1 MSTLAD
7 RLERIKASFL
17 KQAPPEAVAV
27 MDRATNELRDSGIT
41 SRLPKPGSPLPEFNL
56 TDTDGQVVNSKELTD
71 KGPLVVTFYR
81 GVW

>member
-17 KQAPPEAVAV
+17 KQAPAEAVEV

-41 SRLPKPGSPLPEFNL
+41 SRLPEAGSPLKSSRAKSSGWLDE
-56 TDTDGQVVNSKELTD
+56 TAVEK
-71 KGPLVVTFYR
+71 R
-81 GVW
+81 HC